1 MKQLQDVKSQIADAE
16 SRRQAAEQQQAARRE
31 QLQAGVSALYQAQSM
46 LAGGNSSIDD
56 QLSQAQGAFP
66 PQAQRD
72 IDYARTAL
80 QNRDL
85 AAARSYLNAAIADA
99 QQGR

>member
-1 MKQLQDVKSQIADAE
+1 MAQFIERLLRQRHLGHQ
-16 SRRQAAEQQQAARRE
+16 RRQLAVEQRIRQP
-31 QLQAGVSALYQAQSM
+31 
-46 LAGGNSSIDD
+46 
-56 QLSQAQGAFP
+56 LSQAQGAFP